1 MLADDVTLTLC
12 ANGFRVTNSAVC
24 PDGWRRRLESL
35 DHMP

>member
-1 MLADDVTLTLC
+1 MLVDDLTVTHFANRLT
-12 ANGFRVTNSAVC
+12 NPVVC